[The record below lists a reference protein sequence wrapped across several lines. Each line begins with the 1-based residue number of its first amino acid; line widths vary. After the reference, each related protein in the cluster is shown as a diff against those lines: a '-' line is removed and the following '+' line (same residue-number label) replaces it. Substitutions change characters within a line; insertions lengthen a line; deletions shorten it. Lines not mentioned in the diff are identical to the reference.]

1 MENPLWDRMKDSI
14 AEGSYFTQTLSDAAL
29 DIIGEIDKSE
39 IVNVAVVGDTTIT
52 NVPAIMR
59 AFASLARYFGDREL
73 YQVLVGDMPGVEE
86 VIVRACKKNDVKY
99 VQYRLRQREDIEWP
113 APVVERNR
121 NMLKN
126 AHVVLVITDGQSKET
141 DSMYREAR
149 EAGLIVMKRIIRKK
163 S

>member
-1 MENPLWDRMKDSI
+1 MDNPLWDKMKDSI

-29 DIIGEIDKSE
+29 DIIGDIDKTE
-39 IVNVAVVGDTTIT
+39 IVNVAVVGDISIT

-59 AFASLARYFGDREL
+59 AFASLARYFGDRDM
-73 YQVLVGDMPGVEE
+73 YQVLVGDLPGVEE
-86 VIVRACKKNDVKY
+86 VILRACKKNDVKHIVY
-99 VQYRLRQREDIEWP
+99 KTRQREDIEWP
-113 APVVERNR
+113 APAVERNR
-121 NMLKN
+121 NMLRN

-149 EAGLIVMKRIIRKK
+149 ETGRIVMKRIIRKK

>member
-1 MENPLWDRMKDSI
+1 MDNPLWDKMKDSI

-29 DIIGEIDKSE
+29 DIIGDIDKTE
-39 IVNVAVVGDTTIT
+39 IVNVAVVGDISIT

-59 AFASLARYFGDREL
+59 AFASLARYFGDRDM
-73 YQVLVGDMPGVEE
+73 YQVLVGDLPGVEE
-86 VIVRACKKNDVKY
+86 VILRACKKNDVKHIVY
-99 VQYRLRQREDIEWP
+99 KTRQREDIEWP
-113 APVVERNR
+113 APAVERNR
-121 NMLKN
+121 NMLRN

-149 EAGLIVMKRIIRKK
+149 ETGLIVMKRIIRKK